1 MNKKYCIFLTIL
13 FSLFIGGI
21 LVGSL
26 LAPDQEFSELE
37 NRYLQTPPKLSLE
50 NLESG
55 KFMEDAED
63 YVNDHVIG
71 RDFWVALKAWSERL
85 SGKQENNGVYFGKE
99 DTLLNRLDEPDYD
112 TLMTSAGYV
121 NDLVYNLNVP
131 VYFGI
136 IPSSTEI
143 WSDRLPAGA
152 PTADEKTIIDDLY
165 DTVQTFT
172 IDMYSA
178 LEEHKD
184 EEIYYRTDHH
194 WTSLGAYYGYT
205 ALMEAMGMEA
215 VPLDESAKVTV
226 SDSFYGTTFSTSGV
240 RWVAP
245 DHIDRYISGDGVK
258 VTGYPEGSPVESS
271 LYVDSYLDKKDKY
284 SSFLG
289 GNQPLCVI
297 ETEHTDAPKVL
308 VIRDSYSDSL
318 APFLTQ
324 SFSEIHLF
332 DTRMNK
338 TSIKAYVE
346 ENDIDQVVVL
356 YSISNFISSS
366 KDMFLLGR
374 IPWIAVNP
382 RDFSFS
388 EEETKR
394 SFAGSSL
401 LSFLSRKRCLL
412 FFREK

>member
-1 MNKKYCIFLTIL
+1 MNKKYCIFLTVL

-26 LAPDQEFSELE
+26 LAPDKEFSELE
-37 NRYLQTPPKLSLE
+37 NRYLQTPPKLSWE
-50 NLESG
+50 NLQSG

-71 RDFWVALKAWSERL
+71 RDLWVALKAWSERL
-85 SGKQENNGVYFGKE
+85 SGKQENNGVYFGKN
-99 DTLLNRLDEPDYD
+99 DTLINRLDEPSWEDIPAQGG
-112 TLMTSAGYV
+112 TSAKPGLETSAGYV
-121 NDLVYNLNVP
+121 NALVSNVDVP

-136 IPSSTEI
+136 IPSAAEI
-143 WSDRLPAGA
+143 WSDRLPEGA
-152 PTADEKTIIDDLY
+152 PTADEKAIIDRLY
-165 DTVQTFT
+165 DTVQTYT
-172 IDMYSA
+172 IDVYSA

-184 EEIYYRTDHH
+184 EDIYYRTDHH

-205 ALMEAMGMEA
+205 ALMEAIGMEA
-215 VPLDESAKVTV
+215 EPLNEDAKVTV
-226 SDSFYGTTFSTSGV
+226 TDSFYGTIFSSSGV

-245 DHIDRYISGDGVK
+245 DHIDRYISGDGLK
-258 VTGYPEGSPVESS
+258 VTAYFDGTPTDST

-324 SFSEIHLF
+324 NFSEIHLF
-332 DTRMNK
+332 DPRMNLNSVK
-338 TSIKAYVE
+338 DYVE
-346 ENDIDQVVVL
+346 TNEIDQVVVL

-366 KDMFLLGR
+366 KDLF
-374 IPWIAVNP
+374 V
-382 RDFSFS
+382 
-388 EEETKR
+388 
-394 SFAGSSL
+394 
-401 LSFLSRKRCLL
+401 LSR
-412 FFREK
+412 

>member
-1 MNKKYCIFLTIL
+1 MNKKYCIFLTVL

-26 LAPDQEFSELE
+26 LAPDKEFSELE

-50 NLESG
+50 NLQSG

-71 RDFWVALKAWSERL
+71 RDLWVALKAWSERL
-85 SGKQENNGVYFGKE
+85 SGKQENNGVYFGKN
-99 DTLLNRLDEPDYD
+99 DTLINRLDEPSWEDIPAQGG
-112 TLMTSAGYV
+112 TSAKPGLETSAGYV
-121 NDLVYNLNVP
+121 NALVNNVDVP

-136 IPSSTEI
+136 IPSAAEI
-143 WSDRLPAGA
+143 WSDRLPEGA
-152 PTADEKTIIDDLY
+152 PTADEKAIIDRLY
-165 DTVQTFT
+165 DTVQTYT
-172 IDMYSA
+172 IDMYSV

-184 EEIYYRTDHH
+184 EDIYYRTDHH

-215 VPLDESAKVTV
+215 APLNEDAKVTV
-226 SDSFYGTTFSTSGV
+226 TDSFYGTIFSSSGV

-245 DHIDRYISGDGVK
+245 DHIDRYISGDGLK
-258 VTGYPEGSPVESS
+258 VTAYFDGTPTDST

-324 SFSEIHLF
+324 NFSEIHLF
-332 DTRMNK
+332 DPRMNLNSVK
-338 TSIKAYVE
+338 DYVE
-346 ENDIDQVVVL
+346 TNEIDQVVVL

-366 KDMFLLGR
+366 KDLF
-374 IPWIAVNP
+374 V
-382 RDFSFS
+382 
-388 EEETKR
+388 
-394 SFAGSSL
+394 
-401 LSFLSRKRCLL
+401 LSR
-412 FFREK
+412 

>member
-1 MNKKYCIFLTIL
+1 MNKKYCIFLTVL

-26 LAPDQEFSELE
+26 LAPDKEFSELE

-50 NLESG
+50 DLQSG

-99 DTLLNRLDEPDYD
+99 DTLLNRLDEPSWEDIPAQGG
-112 TLMTSAGYV
+112 TAAQLGLNTSAGYV
-121 NDLVYNLNVP
+121 NDLVYNLDVP

-136 IPSSTEI
+136 IPSSSEI
-143 WSDRLPAGA
+143 WSDRLPEGA
-152 PTADEKTIIDDLY
+152 PTADEKAIIDRLY

-215 VPLDESAKVTV
+215 APLDESAKVTV

-297 ETEHTDAPKVL
+297 ETQHTDAPKVL

-366 KDMFLLGR
+366 QDMFLLGR
-374 IPWIAVNP
+374 
-382 RDFSFS
+382 
-388 EEETKR
+388 
-394 SFAGSSL
+394 
-401 LSFLSRKRCLL
+401 
-412 FFREK
+412 

>member
-1 MNKKYCIFLTIL
+1 MNKKYCIFLTVL

-26 LAPDQEFSELE
+26 LAPDKEFSELE
-37 NRYLQTPPKLSLE
+37 NRYLQTPPKLSWE
-50 NLESG
+50 NLQSG

-71 RDFWVALKAWSERL
+71 RDLWVALKAWSERL
-85 SGKQENNGVYFGKE
+85 SGKQENNGVYFGKN
-99 DTLLNRLDEPDYD
+99 DTLINRLDEPSWEDIPAQGG
-112 TLMTSAGYV
+112 TSAKPGLETSAGYV
-121 NDLVYNLNVP
+121 NALVNNVDVP

-136 IPSSTEI
+136 IPSAAEI
-143 WSDRLPAGA
+143 WSDRLPEGA
-152 PTADEKTIIDDLY
+152 PTADEKAIIDRLY
-165 DTVQTFT
+165 DTVQTYT

-184 EEIYYRTDHH
+184 EDSYYRTDHH

-215 VPLDESAKVTV
+215 EPRNEDAKVTV
-226 SDSFYGTTFSTSGV
+226 TDSFYGTIFSSSGV
-240 RWVAP
+240 RCVAP
-245 DHIDRYISGDGVK
+245 DHIDRYISGDGLK
-258 VTGYPEGSPVESS
+258 VTAYFDGTPTDST

-289 GNQPLCVI
+289 GNQPLCII

-324 SFSEIHLF
+324 NFSEIHLF
-332 DTRMNK
+332 DPRMNLNSVK
-338 TSIKAYVE
+338 DYVE
-346 ENDIDQVVVL
+346 TNEIDQVVVL

-366 KDMFLLGR
+366 KDLF
-374 IPWIAVNP
+374 V
-382 RDFSFS
+382 
-388 EEETKR
+388 
-394 SFAGSSL
+394 
-401 LSFLSRKRCLL
+401 LSR
-412 FFREK
+412 